1 MTTNSIAMQNLI
13 NESRRLWSLYM
24 SADQG
29 DAADELSRRYHM
41 CCEAIA
47 RRANQEAN

>member
-1 MTTNSIAMQNLI
+1 MTNTTAMQNLI

-29 DAADELSRRYHM
+29 DAADQLMVRYHHIM
-41 CCEAIA
+41 AAID
-47 RRANQEAN
+47 RRAQQERA

>member
-1 MTTNSIAMQNLI
+1 MTNTTAMQNLI

-29 DAADELSRRYHM
+29 DAVDQLMGRYHQIM
-41 CCEAIA
+41 AAID
-47 RRANQEAN
+47 RRAQQERA